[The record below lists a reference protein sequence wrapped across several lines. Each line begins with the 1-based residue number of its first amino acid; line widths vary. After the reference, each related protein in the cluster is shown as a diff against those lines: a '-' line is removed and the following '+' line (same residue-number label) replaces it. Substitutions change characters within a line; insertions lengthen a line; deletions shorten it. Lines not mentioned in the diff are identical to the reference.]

1 MKRIVFLLVA
11 MAYCAIVFSQSN
23 KSLEVVH
30 YELANGLNVYLN
42 EDPNASVVLGAVAI
56 KTGGKYD
63 PADHTG
69 TSHYLEH
76 MMFKGTDEIGTIDYK
91 TEKVYLDSIAM
102 KYDELAKVSDDT
114 RRKEIQKEI
123 NALSLKAGKYA
134 IPNELDKLLDG
145 MGATMVNAFTSDEVV
160 AYFNAFPVGQMQKW
174 MELYSH
180 RFKHPVFR
188 LFQSEL
194 ETVFEE
200 KNMYADEF
208 QSNLMESFLSYFYKK
223 HPYGTQTVI
232 GTADHIKNPS
242 LTTMQKMY
250 DTYYVANNMA
260 LIMTGNFKVSEVK
273 PMIEKYFGEWRKGDV
288 PEYPKYEEKPFDG
301 VERVEVSMSP
311 IRIGVLGYRTVTMKD
326 KAMYALSVCQALLNN
341 SSSTGYLDKL
351 MNDGKLLA
359 AMALNNERLDHGG
372 MMVVYVPKILGQK
385 FDDAEALVVNE
396 INRLRNEYVDKM
408 QLEAIK
414 LEMIKN
420 FEQEMEDPE
429 MRAYRM
435 GECFIAGKEWDEIL
449 AYPKIIESLTPQDI
463 KEVAEKYLNDNYISY
478 RSKMGFPDKDKL
490 DKPGFD
496 PVVPE
501 NAEVSSDYAKKF
513 EEMSVKTM
521 LPEFVKEGKD
531 YEYYDLAKPLN
542 AKKSS
547 SKEVKKNTLTDFASG
562 SGLYYSK
569 FDQNDIFNM
578 EIKFKTGLKDNPKYE
593 QLASYL
599 QYIGTSKLTNDEFNK
614 ELQKYAASFYV
625 SVDDNYFTISIDGF
639 NKFFKETLNLV
650 FSLLSDAKTDDSK
663 LSRIAEED
671 AMGRKMERK
680 STDDVASALLQY
692 GIYGENSKY
701 LRRTSTKAVSKINSD
716 ELMEALSQVKQ
727 YPFNV
732 HYSGNL
738 KAESV
743 IAVIKTMQVE
753 SAKQDVDREFPKVL
767 PVKEYTE
774 NTILFLNDSKALQS
788 KIYFYIEGNVLD
800 DKQLA
805 NMDAFNQYF
814 GTGMSSIVFQEIREF
829 RSMAYTAYA
838 VSRPGLTKK
847 EKSKFVAFIGTQ
859 SDKTIDAISV
869 MTRLINDMPMK
880 EKRMRGVKDYLM
892 QSLLTSKP
900 DEREIT
906 ETVEGWRLFGYK
918 DDPRIM
924 QYDIYQSLEFD
935 NIVDYYKRNIHGRPM
950 LITIVG
956 NKKKIDM
963 KELAKYGKIIEVKQK
978 TIMN

>member
-1 MKRIVFLLVA
+1 MKRIAFLLIATALCMVA
-11 MAYCAIVFSQSN
+11 FSQKN

-30 YELANGLNVYLN
+30 YELPNGLNVYLN
-42 EDPNASVVLGAVAI
+42 EDPEASVVLGAVAI

-63 PADHTG
+63 PKDHTG

-76 MMFKGTDEIGTIDYK
+76 MMFKGTDEIGTVDYK
-91 TEKVYLDSIAM
+91 AEKVYLDSISM
-102 KYDELAKVSDDT
+102 KYDELAATTDDA

-160 AYFNAFPVGQMQKW
+160 AYFNAFPVGQMEKW

-208 QSNLMESFLSYFYKK
+208 TSNLMESFLANFYKN

-232 GTADHIKNPS
+232 GKADHIKNPS

-260 LIMTGNFKVSEVK
+260 LIMTGNFKVSEIK
-273 PMIEKYFGEWRKGDV
+273 PMIEEYFGEWRKGDV
-288 PEYPKYEEKPFDG
+288 PEYPKYEEKPFNG
-301 VERVEVSMSP
+301 VESVEVSLTPVRM
-311 IRIGVLGYRTVTMKD
+311 GVLGYRTVTMSD
-326 KAMYALSVCQALLNN
+326 NDRYVLSVCQTLLNN

-351 MNDGKLLA
+351 MNDRKLLA
-359 AMALNNERLDHGG
+359 AMAINNERLDHGG
-372 MMVVYVPKILGQK
+372 MMVLYVPKIIGQK
-385 FDDAEALVVNE
+385 FEDAEALVVNE
-396 INRLRNEYVDKM
+396 IKRLRTEDVDKE

-420 FEQEMEDPE
+420 FESEMEDPE

-435 GECFIAGKEWDEIL
+435 GECFLTGMEWDEVL
-449 AYPKIIESLTPQDI
+449 AYPKYIESITPEDI
-463 KEVAEKYLNDNYISY
+463 KKVAEKYLNDNYLSY
-478 RSKMGFPDKDKL
+478 HSKMGFPDKDKL

-501 NAEVSSDYAKKF
+501 NAEVSSDYAMKF
-513 EEMSVKTM
+513 EEMPVKSM
-521 LPEFVKEGKD
+521 SPKFVKEGED
-531 YEYYDLAKPLN
+531 FEYYGIAKG
-542 AKKSS
+542 
-547 SKEVKKNTLTDFASG
+547 VD
-562 SGLYYSK
+562 LYYSK

-578 EIKFKTGLKDNPKYE
+578 EIKFKTGLKDYPKYE

-599 QYIGTSKLTNDEFNK
+599 QYIGTSKYTNDEFNK
-614 ELQKYAASFYV
+614 ALQKYATSF
-625 SVDDNYFTISIDGF
+625 SVYADDNYFTVSIDGF
-639 NKFFKETLNLV
+639 NKYFKESVSLIM
-650 FSLLSDAKTDDSK
+650 SLLTDAKADDSK
-663 LSRIAEED
+663 LERITEED
-671 AMGRKMERK
+671 AMDRKMERK
-680 STDDVASALLQY
+680 STDEIASALLQY
-692 GIYGENSKY
+692 GIFGENSKY
-701 LRRTSTKAVSKINSD
+701 LRRTSAKQVSKITSD
-716 ELMEALSQVKQ
+716 DMMEALSLVMAH
-727 YPFNV
+727 PFTV
-732 HYSGNL
+732 HYSGNM
-738 KAESV
+738 SV
-743 IAVIKTMQVE
+743 DDVISMMKTMDFSSVT
-753 SAKQDVDREFPKVL
+753 ADGEFPKVL
-767 PVKEYTE
+767 PTKQYTE
-774 NTILFLNDSKALQS
+774 NTIMFINDSKAAQS
-788 KIYFYIEGNVLD
+788 KIYFYIEGEVLD
-800 DKQLA
+800 EKQMA

-814 GTGMSSIVFQEIREF
+814 GTGMSSLVFQEIREF

-838 VSRPGLTKK
+838 VSRTGLTQKD
-847 EKSKFVAFIGTQ
+847 KSKFLAFIGTQ
-859 SDKTIDAISV
+859 SDKTLEAISV
-869 MTRLINDMPMK
+869 MTGLINDMPMK

-900 DEREIT
+900 DERDVT
-906 ETVEGWRLFGYK
+906 ETVEKWRLFGYK

-924 QYDIYQSLEFD
+924 QYDIYKSLEFD
-935 NIVDYYKRNIHGRPM
+935 NIVDFYKQNIHGRPM

-963 KELAKYGKIIEVKQK
+963 KELAKYGKIVEVKQK
-978 TIMN
+978 TVLN

>member
-1 MKRIVFLLVA
+1 MKRIAFLLLATALSLVA
-11 MAYCAIVFSQSN
+11 FSQRN
-23 KSLEVVH
+23 KSLDVVH
-30 YELANGLNVYLN
+30 YELPNGLNVYLN
-42 EDPNASVVLGAVAI
+42 EDLNASVVLGAIAI

-91 TEKVYLDSIAM
+91 AEKVYLDSISM
-102 KYDELAKVSDDT
+102 KYDELAATTDDA

-160 AYFNAFPVGQMQKW
+160 AYFNEFPVGQMEKW

-208 QSNLMESFLSYFYKK
+208 TSNLMESFLSHFYKN

-232 GTADHIKNPS
+232 GKADHIKNPS

-260 LIMTGNFKVSEVK
+260 LIMTGNFKVSDVK
-273 PMIEKYFGEWRKGDV
+273 PLIDKYFGVWRKGDI
-288 PEYPKYEEKPFDG
+288 PEYPKYEEKPFNG
-301 VERVEVSMSP
+301 VESVEVALTPVRM
-311 IRIGVLGYRTVTMKD
+311 GVLGYRTVTMNNND
-326 KAMYALSVCQALLNN
+326 LYALSICQALLNN

-359 AMALNNERLDHGG
+359 AMAINNERLDHGG
-372 MMVVYVPKILGQK
+372 MMVLYVPKIIGQK
-385 FDDAEALVVNE
+385 FEDAEAMVVNE
-396 INRLRNEYVDKM
+396 IKRLRTEPVDKE

-420 FEQEMEDPE
+420 FEEEMEDPQ
-429 MRAYRM
+429 MRAYKM
-435 GECFIAGKEWDEIL
+435 GECFIAGKDWKDVL
-449 AYPKIIESLTPQDI
+449 AYPKYIESITPDDI
-463 KEVAEKYLNDNYISY
+463 KEVAEKYLNDNYLSY
-478 RSKMGFPDKDKL
+478 HSKMGFPSKDKL

-501 NAEVSSDYAKKF
+501 NAEVSSDYAIKF
-513 EEMSVKTM
+513 ENMPVKSMSPK
-521 LPEFVKEGKD
+521 FVKEGED
-531 YEYYDLAKPLN
+531 YEYYGIAKG
-542 AKKSS
+542 
-547 SKEVKKNTLTDFASG
+547 VD
-562 SGLYYSK
+562 LYYSK

-578 EIKFKTGLKDNPKYE
+578 EIKFKTGLKDYPKYE
-593 QLASYL
+593 ELASYL
-599 QYIGTSKLTNDEFNK
+599 QLIGTSKMTNDEFNK
-614 ELQKYAASFYV
+614 ELQKYAASY
-625 SVDDNYFTISIDGF
+625 SISADDNYFTVSIDGF
-639 NKFFKETLNLV
+639 NKYFKESVGLV
-650 FSLLSDAKTDDSK
+650 LSLLTDAKADDSK
-663 LSRIAEED
+663 LERIVDED
-671 AMGRKMERK
+671 DMNRKMERK
-680 STDDVASALLQY
+680 STDDIASALIQY
-692 GIYGENSKY
+692 GIFGENSKY
-701 LRRTSTKAVSKINSD
+701 LRRASAKEVSKITSD
-716 ELMEALSQVKQ
+716 EMMSALSQVKAH
-727 YPFNV
+727 PFTV
-732 HYSGNL
+732 HFSGKIGADDVISLLKNL
-738 KAESV
+738 DFGSV
-743 IAVIKTMQVE
+743 DT
-753 SAKQDVDREFPKVL
+753 DGEFPKVL
-767 PVKEYTE
+767 PTKQYSE

-788 KIYFYIEGNVLD
+788 KIYFYIEGEVLD
-800 DKQLA
+800 EKQMA

-814 GTGMSSIVFQEIREF
+814 GTGMSSLVFQEIREF
-829 RSMAYTAYA
+829 RSMAYSAYA
-838 VSRPGLTKK
+838 VSRTGLTKK
-847 EKSKFVAFIGTQ
+847 EKSKFMAFIGTQ

-869 MTRLINDMPMK
+869 MTGLINDMPMK

-900 DEREIT
+900 DERDVT
-906 ETVEGWRLFGYK
+906 ETVEKWRLFGYK
-918 DDPRIM
+918 EDPRIM
-924 QYDIYQSLEFD
+924 QYDIYKSLEFD
-935 NIVDYYKRNIHGRPM
+935 NIVEFYKKTIQGRPM

-963 KELAKYGKIIEVKQK
+963 KELAKYGKIVEVKTK
-978 TIMN
+978 SIMN

>member
-1 MKRIVFLLVA
+1 MNKLVFLFVA
-11 MAYCAIVFSQSN
+11 ILCSIVAFSQKN

-30 YELANGLNVYLN
+30 YELPNGLNVYLN
-42 EDPNASVVLGAVAI
+42 EDPNTSVVLGAVAI

-76 MMFKGTDEIGTIDYK
+76 MMFKGTDQIGTVDYK
-91 TEKVYLDSIAM
+91 AEKVYLDSIVM
-102 KYDELAKVSDDT
+102 KYDELAATTDDV

-160 AYFNAFPVGQMQKW
+160 AYFNAFPVGQMEKW

-208 QSNLMESFLSYFYKK
+208 SSNLMESFLSHFYKN

-260 LIMTGNFKVSEVK
+260 LIMTGNFKISNVK
-273 PMIEKYFGEWRKGDV
+273 PLIEKYFGVWKKGDV
-288 PEYPKYEEKPFDG
+288 PQYPKYEEKPFNG
-301 VERVEVSMSP
+301 VESVEVNLTPVKM
-311 IRIGVLGYRTVTMKD
+311 GVLGYRTVTMND
-326 KAMYALSVCQALLNN
+326 YDSYVISVCEKLLNN

-351 MNDGKLLA
+351 MNDRKLLA

-372 MMVVYVPKILGQK
+372 MMILYVPKILGQK
-385 FDDAEALVVNE
+385 FEDAEALVVNE
-396 INRLRNEYVDKM
+396 INRLRNEDVDKEW
-408 QLEAIK
+408 LESIK
-414 LEMIKN
+414 LEMIKD
-420 FEQEMEDPE
+420 FESEMEDPE

-435 GECFIAGKEWDEIL
+435 GECFISGKSWDEIL
-449 AYPKIIESLTPQDI
+449 KYPKIIENITPEDI
-463 KEVAEKYLNDNYISY
+463 KKVAEKYFNDNYLSY
-478 RSKMGFPDKDKL
+478 HSKMGFPKKDKL

-501 NAEVSSDYAKKF
+501 NAEVSSEYAKKL
-513 EEMSVKTM
+513 EEMPVKSM
-521 LPEFVKEGKD
+521 SPNFIKEGKD
-531 YEYYDLAKPLN
+531 YEYHGIAKG
-542 AKKSS
+542 
-547 SKEVKKNTLTDFASG
+547 VD
-562 SGLYYSK
+562 LYYSR

-578 EIKFKTGLKDNPKYE
+578 EIKFKTGIKNCPKYE

-599 QYIGTSKLTNDEFNK
+599 QYIGTSKYTNDELNK
-614 ELQKYAASFYV
+614 ELQKYAASYSV
-625 SVDDNYFTISIDGF
+625 SAGENYFTIYIDGF
-639 NKFFKETLNLV
+639 NKYFKESVSLV
-650 FSLLSDAKTDDSK
+650 LSLLSDAKADDSK
-663 LSRIAEED
+663 LDRITEED
-671 AMGRKMERK
+671 AMNRKMERE
-680 STDDVASALLQY
+680 STDEIASALLQY

-701 LRRTSTKAVSKINSD
+701 LRRMSAKEVSKITSD
-716 ELMEALSQVKQ
+716 DMMTALSQLKKQ
-727 YPFNV
+727 PFSI

-738 KAESV
+738 SADD
-743 IAVIKTMQVE
+743 IIIMMKTMDLNSVE
-753 SAKQDVDREFPKVL
+753 TNDEFPKIL
-767 PVKEYTE
+767 PTKEYTE

-788 KIYFYIEGNVLD
+788 KIYFYVQGEMLD
-800 DKQLA
+800 EKQMA
-805 NMDAFNQYF
+805 NQNAFNQYF

-829 RSMAYTAYA
+829 RSMAYSAYA
-838 VSRPGLTKK
+838 VSRTGLTKK
-847 EKSKFVAFIGTQ
+847 EKSKFLAFVGTQ
-859 SDKTIDAISV
+859 SDKTIEAISV
-869 MTRLINDMPMK
+869 MTGLINDMPMK
-880 EKRMRGVKDYLM
+880 KQRLQGVKDYLL
-892 QSLLTSKP
+892 QSLLTSSPAKR
-900 DEREIT
+900 DVT
-906 ETVEGWRLFGYK
+906 ETVESWKLFGYK
-918 DDPRIM
+918 EDPRAM
-924 QYDIYQSLEFD
+924 QYDIYKDLDFN
-935 NIVDYYKRNIHGRPM
+935 NIVDFYKQNIKGRPM

-963 KELAKYGKIIEVKQK
+963 KELEKYGKIVEVKQK
-978 TIMN
+978 NILN

>member
-1 MKRIVFLLVA
+1 MKRIVILLWA
-11 MAYCAIVFSQSN
+11 MACYAVAFSQAN

-30 YELANGLNVYLN
+30 YELPNGLNVYLN

-63 PADHTG
+63 PKDHTG

-76 MMFKGTDEIGTIDYK
+76 MMFKGTDEIGTVDYK
-91 TEKVYLDSIAM
+91 AEKVYLDSIAM
-102 KYDELAKVSDDT
+102 KYDELAATTDDA

-160 AYFNAFPVGQMQKW
+160 AYFNAFPVGQMEKW

-208 QSNLMESFLSYFYKK
+208 TSNLMESFLSKFYKN

-260 LIMTGNFKVSEVK
+260 LIMTGNFKVSDIK
-273 PMIEKYFGEWRKGDV
+273 PLIEKYFGVWRKGDV
-288 PEYPKYEEKPFDG
+288 PTYPKYEEKPFNG
-301 VERVEVSMSP
+301 VESVEVALTPVRM
-311 IRIGVLGYRTVTMKD
+311 GVLGYRTVTMSD
-326 KAMYALSVCQALLNN
+326 NDRYVLSVCQTLLNN

-351 MNDGKLLA
+351 MNDRKLLA
-359 AMALNNERLDHGG
+359 AMAINNERLDHGG
-372 MMVVYVPKILGQK
+372 MMVMYVPKIIGQK
-385 FDDAEALVVNE
+385 FEDAEALVVNE
-396 INRLRNEYVDKM
+396 IKRLRTESVDKE

-420 FEQEMEDPE
+420 FESEMEDPE

-435 GECFIAGKEWDEIL
+435 GECFLTGMEWDDVL
-449 AYPKIIESLTPQDI
+449 AYPKYIESITPEDI
-463 KEVAEKYLNDNYISY
+463 KKIAEKYLNDNYLSY
-478 RSKMGFPDKDKL
+478 HSKMGFPSKDKL

-501 NAEVSSDYAKKF
+501 NAEVSSDYAMKF
-513 EEMSVKTM
+513 ENMSVKSM
-521 LPEFVKEGKD
+521 SPKFVKEGED
-531 YEYYDLAKPLN
+531 YEYYGIAKG
-542 AKKSS
+542 
-547 SKEVKKNTLTDFASG
+547 VD
-562 SGLYYSK
+562 LYYSK

-578 EIKFKTGLKDNPKYE
+578 EIKFKAGLKDNPKYE

-599 QYIGTSKLTNDEFNK
+599 QYIGTSKYNNDEFNK
-614 ELQKYAASFYV
+614 ELQKYAASFSV
-625 SVDDNYFTISIDGF
+625 SADDNYFTVSIDGF
-639 NKFFKETLNLV
+639 NKYFKESVSLV
-650 FSLLSDAKTDDSK
+650 LSLLTDAKADDSK
-663 LSRIAEED
+663 LERIAEED
-671 AMGRKMERK
+671 AMNRKMERE
-680 STDDVASALLQY
+680 STDDVASALINY
-692 GIYGENSKY
+692 GIFGEKSKY
-701 LRRTSTKAVSKINSD
+701 LRRTSAKEVSKITSD
-716 ELMEALSQVKQ
+716 DMMSSLSQVKTH
-727 YPFNV
+727 PFTV
-732 HYSGNL
+732 HYSGKISVDDVISML
-738 KAESV
+738 KSMDFGSV
-743 IAVIKTMQVE
+743 ET
-753 SAKQDVDREFPKVL
+753 DGEFPKVL
-767 PVKEYTE
+767 PTKQYSE

-788 KIYFYIEGNVLD
+788 KIYFYIEGEVLD
-800 DKQLA
+800 EKQMA

-814 GTGMSSIVFQEIREF
+814 GTGMSSLVFQEIREF
-829 RSMAYTAYA
+829 RSMAYSAYA
-838 VSRPGLTKK
+838 VSRTGLTQK
-847 EKSKFVAFIGTQ
+847 EKSKFMAFIGTQ

-869 MTRLINDMPMK
+869 MTGLINDMPLK

-900 DEREIT
+900 GEREVT
-906 ETVEGWRLFGYK
+906 ETVEKWRLFGYK
-918 DDPRIM
+918 EDPRIM
-924 QYDIYQSLEFD
+924 QYDIYKSLEFD
-935 NIVDYYKRNIHGRPM
+935 SIVDFYKRNIHGRPM

-963 KELAKYGKIIEVKQK
+963 KELAKYGKIVEVKSK
-978 TIMN
+978 SIMN